1 MVGVPKVNVRKEL
14 VHSMSDK
21 EIIIKTLERIERRL
35 RANRLF
41 DELGLGA
48 TLFLAFPLACKVWDL
63 FAPFRASTITLIA
76 GTWILLF
83 AAYVSWRTL
92 RRTTLSRAAVSV
104 DKAAD
109 LKDEIKT
116 AIWFIHNPRPSD
128 WVDAQ
133 IHRAADR
140 TRRIDINSL
149 FPRHLPKTA
158 YLAAAFFLFFIG
170 LNF

>member
-1 MVGVPKVNVRKEL
+1 MVNIPKVNVRKEL

-21 EIIIKTLERIERRL
+21 EIIIRTLERIERRI

-41 DELGLGA
+41 NELGLGA
-48 TLFLAFPLACKVWDL
+48 TFFLAFPLACKIWDL
-63 FAPFRASTITLIA
+63 FYPFRASTITIVA

-83 AAYVSWRTL
+83 AAYVVWRSL
-92 RRTTLSRAAVSV
+92 RKNTVSRAAVSI

-116 AIWFIHNPRPSD
+116 AVWFIHNPRPSD

-133 IHRAADR
+133 IHRAADKTR
-140 TRRIDINSL
+140 TINVDRF
-149 FPRHLPKTA
+149 FPRRFPKTV
-158 YLAAAFFLFFIG
+158 YIAAAFFVFFV
-170 LNF
+170 